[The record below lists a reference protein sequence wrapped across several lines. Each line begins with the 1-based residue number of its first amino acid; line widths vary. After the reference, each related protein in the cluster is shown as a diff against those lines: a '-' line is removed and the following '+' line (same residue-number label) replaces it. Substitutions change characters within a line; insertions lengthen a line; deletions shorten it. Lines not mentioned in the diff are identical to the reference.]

1 MNHRRRLPLFFVL
14 ALGAVACSN
23 VAEADGSTRDDAG
36 TITEGGNTGVLTLRM
51 GDCFDDP
58 DGSSADGF
66 AQVET
71 IPCDEPHDNEVA
83 AGFDTDLDGDYPGE
97 DVVER
102 RASLE
107 CSARFESLTGQV
119 DGSSLLTFFPIYPL
133 KGSRESGDR
142 SVICSYYNADLSKLT
157 QPVG

>member
-1 MNHRRRLPLFFVL
+1 MNRRRLLSLLIVL

-23 VAEADGSTRDDAG
+23 VAEADGSTRDEAG
-36 TITEGGNTGVLTLRM
+36 TITEGGSTGVLALRM

-58 DGSSADGF
+58 EGFSADGF

-83 AGFDTDLDGDYPGE
+83 ARFDIGLEGDYPGE

-107 CSARFESLTGQV
+107 CSARFESLTGRP

-133 KGSRESGDR
+133 EGSWESGDR